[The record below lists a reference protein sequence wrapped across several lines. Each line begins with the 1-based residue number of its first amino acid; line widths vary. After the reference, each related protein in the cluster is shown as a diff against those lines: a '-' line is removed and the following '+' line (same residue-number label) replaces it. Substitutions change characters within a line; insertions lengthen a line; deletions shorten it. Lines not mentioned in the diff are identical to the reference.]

1 MPKRSKRLPQPWKPK
16 KKRTAKVDN
25 SKFYQSKQ
33 WRKVRKLYVME
44 NPLCEHCLE
53 RDLVTPVQEVDHI
66 KPLRLGGEKFDF
78 DNLQSLCKS
87 CHARKS
93 GKEAHL

>member
-1 MPKRSKRLPQPWKPK
+1 MPNHFKKLPQPYKPK
-16 KKRTAKVDN
+16 KVRKQQVDN

-33 WRKVRKLYVME
+33 WRKVRKLYVQQ
-44 NPLCEHCLE
+44 NPLCVHCEARGL
-53 RDLVTPVQEVDHI
+53 TTAVQEVDHI

-78 DNLQSLCKS
+78 ENLQSLCKS